1 MHSATLSSYPIS
13 SRQAPWLRASPQHD
27 ATLVGIAQC
36 LSDGQK
42 QCGGDDG
49 GPSYVTGIRRR
60 SFAQLLSKLQSANDA
75 EKQAAIAFA
84 IDSLLMA
91 VGSIE
96 HRLDALEQSNDMTRR
111 IPGLVRRRDQ

>member
-1 MHSATLSSYPIS
+1 MS
-13 SRQAPWLRASPQHD
+13 QEF
-27 ATLVGIAQC
+27 
-36 LSDGQK
+36 
-42 QCGGDDG
+42 DDVA
-49 GPSYVTGIRRR
+49 YA
-60 SFAQLLSKLQSANDA
+60 FAQLLSKLQSANDA

-96 HRLDALEQSNDMTRR
+96 HRLDALEQSNDMTHR